1 MESLRKLPT
10 VGMSAADGRASWHLL
25 GPRGAAFEL
34 QHRPV
39 YTADDLIALKSAAL
53 QGTGISVLPDY
64 LCSEELRR
72 GELVPVLPGWAP
84 PVAMVLAVF
93 PSRRGMVP
101 AVRTRSPGPW
111 CVEATPDTERHQ
123 RAALRFRAARPQPA

>member
-1 MESLRKLPT
+1 M
-10 VGMSAADGRASWHLL
+10 
-25 GPRGAAFEL
+25 
-34 QHRPV
+34 
-39 YTADDLIALKSAAL
+39 YTANDLVTLKCAAL

-64 LCSEELRR
+64 LCSDELRR

-101 AVRTRSPGPW
+101 AVR
-111 CVEATPDTERHQ
+111 
-123 RAALRFRAARPQPA
+123 RFIDFLLANVVAGVRIVS